1 MNEQVKKLLHD
12 AAKHVGR
19 YVTPGNVQ
27 NLHIAIN
34 EKFAEL
40 IIAEHLRIMQQ
51 EWYDLNNI
59 SVDSD
64 NESPRDVGLRVG
76 RKNEVLVLMDKICK
90 HSGVKE

>member
-12 AAKHVGR
+12 AATHVGR

-59 SVDSD
+59 TVDSD
-64 NESPRDVGLRVG
+64 NESHRDIGLRVG
-76 RKNEVLVLMDKICK
+76 RKNEVLVLMGKICK
-90 HSGVKE
+90 HFGVKE